1 MVRDSMFIVQV
12 VFCTI
17 DPMKIKRL
25 YTLLAALLMIGLG
38 TAIAQNMTEIH
49 YFSDIYHG
57 PNSVCQSCDGNI
69 LVECDLVNEGV
80 NIGSKLL

>member
-1 MVRDSMFIVQV
+1 MKTKRFSTIVAV
-12 VFCTI
+12 
-17 DPMKIKRL
+17 
-25 YTLLAALLMIGLG
+25 LLIIVGKAF
-38 TAIAQNMTEIH
+38 AQNMTEIH
-49 YFSDIYHG
+49 YYSDIYHG